1 MRLKWLTLILFLLSN
16 YLYGQYQIRASVFG
30 GGGAV
35 ISNADHRISST
46 SGQTLIGS
54 AQAGNFR
61 MHMGFWRPA
70 QLLTPV
76 EEFSDLTPTEYRI
89 DQNYPNPFNPSTI
102 IRFAV
107 KERSHVSLVVFNLLG
122 QTVSTLVNGELP
134 AGEYETRFSPS
145 GLASGL
151 YVYRITTN
159 GFVQSRRMLLLK

>member
-1 MRLKWLTLILFLLSN
+1 MRLKWLTLIVFLLSN
-16 YLYGQYQIRASVFG
+16 YLYGQYQIRASVFAC
-30 GGGAV
+30 GGAV

-61 MHMGFWRPA
+61 MHVGFWRQA
-70 QLLTPV
+70 QLINPV
-76 EEFSDLTPTEYRI
+76 EEFSDLTPTEYRL
-89 DQNYPNPFNPSTI
+89 DQNYPNPFNPTTA

-107 KERSHVSLVVFNLLG
+107 KERSHLILVVFNVLG
-122 QTVSTLVNGELP
+122 QTVTTLVNEELA
-134 AGEYETRFSPS
+134 AGEYEARFSPI